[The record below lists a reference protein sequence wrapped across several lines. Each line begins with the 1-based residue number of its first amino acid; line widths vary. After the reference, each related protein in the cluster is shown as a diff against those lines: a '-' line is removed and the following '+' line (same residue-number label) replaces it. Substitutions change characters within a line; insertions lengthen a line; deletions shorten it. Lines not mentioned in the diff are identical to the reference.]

1 MVRGISRAFFRP
13 LAFFTKEFV
22 QIWRQPRLILT
33 LIVGPF
39 AVLLLFGLGY
49 NAQVEPITTVLVI
62 PADLGLPTTVD
73 AYKGQFAPPF
83 ELVGVTE
90 NESQAVAQ
98 LKAQQVGAVLVIP
111 SGAYRTIASGHQA
124 TTLLLFNEL
133 DPLQRTWLEYYGY
146 VQTSQLNRQLLVQV
160 LQRSH
165 LQPSA
170 AAAATSQSGV
180 GAAAVAAAVN
190 HIPPQVLVSPFRPT
204 SKNLAPTNPGFVAF
218 YAPGVLALLVEHISV
233 TLTAL
238 SLVRERLSGSLELFG
253 IAPVSPRE
261 ILAGKYVSYFLQ
273 AAVMTAILAAV
284 LIAGLGV
291 PSLGSW
297 GMLVL
302 TLALLIAA
310 SLGLGFFISAV
321 SRTETQAVQL
331 SLLVLL
337 AAVFFSGFF
346 LPLQNLLKP
355 VWVVSYA
362 LPVTY
367 GIRALQNEML
377 RGQVPQ
383 AWVLAAL
390 GGIALVLVASATTI
404 FQAQFRRR

>member
-1 MVRGISRAFFRP
+1 MLRAVSRAFFRP
-13 LAFFTKEFV
+13 LAFFSKEFV
-22 QIWRQPRLILT
+22 QIRRQPRLILT

-49 NAQVEPITTVLVI
+49 NAQVKPITTMLVL
-62 PADLGLPTTVD
+62 PPDLGLPTD
-73 AYKGQFAPPF
+73 LNSYRSQFSPPF
-83 ELVGVTE
+83 ELVGVTQ
-90 NESQAVAQ
+90 NESQAVDQ
-98 LKAQQVGAVLVIP
+98 LTAQQIGAVLVIP
-111 SGAYRTIASGHQA
+111 PGAYRTIQSGHQA
-124 TTLLLFNEL
+124 AIQLLFNEL

-146 VQTSQLNRQLLVQV
+146 VQTSEFNRQLLVQV

-165 LQPSA
+165 IQPTAGVPAQGAIGVAAVSA
-170 AAAATSQSGV
+170 AASS
-180 GAAAVAAAVN
+180 
-190 HIPPQVLVSPFRPT
+190 IPSDVLVSPFRPT
-204 SKNLAPTNPGFVAF
+204 SKNLAPTSPGFVAF
-218 YAPGVLALLVEHISV
+218 YAPGVLALLVEHVAV

-238 SLVRERLSGSLELFG
+238 ALVRERLSGSLELFR

-261 ILAGKYVSYFLQ
+261 ILSGKYASYFLQ
-273 AAVMTAILAAV
+273 AAVLTAILAAV
-284 LIAGLGV
+284 LIVALGV

-297 GMLVL
+297 VMLAL

-310 SLGLGFFISAV
+310 SLGLGFLISAV

-355 VWVVSYA
+355 VWAVSYA

-367 GIRALQNEML
+367 GIRALQVEML
-377 RGQVPQ
+377 RGQAPP

-390 GGIALVLVASATTI
+390 AGIAIGLTGLAAII
-404 FQAQFRRR
+404 FQGQFRRR

>member
-1 MVRGISRAFFRP
+1 MVFRAISRAFFRP
-13 LAFFTKEFV
+13 LAFFSKEFV

-33 LIVGPF
+33 LIIGPF

-49 NAQVEPITTVLVI
+49 NAQVKPITTVLVI
-62 PADLGLPTTVD
+62 PPDLGLPTDVNS
-73 AYKGQFAPPF
+73 YKGQFSPPF
-83 ELVGVTE
+83 ELVGVTQ
-90 NESQAVAQ
+90 NESQAVDQ
-98 LKAQQVGAVLVIP
+98 LKAQQIGAVLVIP
-111 SGAYRTIASGHQA
+111 PGAYRTIQSGQQA
-124 TTLLLFNEL
+124 AIQLLYNEL

-146 VQTSQLNRQLLVQV
+146 VQTSEFNRQILVQV

-165 LQPSA
+165 IQPSA
-170 AAAATSQSGV
+170 DAPSQGAIGV
-180 GAAAVAAAVN
+180 AAVAASASR
-190 HIPPQVLVSPFRPT
+190 IPPQVLVSPFRPT

-218 YAPGVLALLVEHISV
+218 YAPGVLALLVQHVAV

-238 SLVRERLSGSLELFG
+238 ALVRERLGGSLELYR

-261 ILAGKYVSYFLQ
+261 ILGGKYASYFLQ
-273 AAVMTAILAAV
+273 AAALTAILATV
-284 LIAGLGV
+284 LIVALGV

-297 GMLVL
+297 LLLVV

-321 SRTETQAVQL
+321 SRTETQAVQF

-367 GIRALQNEML
+367 GIRALQVEML
-377 RGQVPQ
+377 RGQTPP
-383 AWVLAAL
+383 AWVLGAL
-390 GGIALVLVASATTI
+390 AGIAVGLMALTALI
-404 FQAQFRRR
+404 FQGQFRRR